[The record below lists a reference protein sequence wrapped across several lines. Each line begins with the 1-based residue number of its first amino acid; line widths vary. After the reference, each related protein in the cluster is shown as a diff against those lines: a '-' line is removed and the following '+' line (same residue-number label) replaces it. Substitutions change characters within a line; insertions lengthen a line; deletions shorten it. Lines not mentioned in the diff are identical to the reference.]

1 MRKTSI
7 FIVVMM
13 CGTGVAARQDKV
25 EQKMPQK
32 GDVVIVKGCLSGLT
46 LDSTQTTSEENDGVL
61 DARIQYRLT
70 GKKEL
75 LKKLKDEHQ
84 HRIIEVTG
92 VLKSTLAGS
101 DYGKGKQIGKTKIFI
116 GGGHSGGL
124 GQGGQ
129 PERPQ
134 DRMNQM
140 QPVLDVRS
148 VEGVMSVCG
157 G

>member
-7 FIVVMM
+7 VIVLML
-13 CGTGVAARQDKV
+13 CGTGAAALQDKV
-25 EQKMPQK
+25 DQKTPQK

-46 LDSTQTTSEENDGVL
+46 LDSTETTSEKNDGVL
-61 DARIQYRLT
+61 EARIEYRLT

-84 HRIIEVTG
+84 HKIIEVTG
-92 VLKSTLAGS
+92 VLKSTLAGA

-129 PERPQ
+129 PERPH
-134 DRMNQM
+134 DRMNQI
-140 QPVLDVRS
+140 QPVLEVRS